1 MATEKKYTIPKGLD
15 YLMTV
20 RSDQY
25 IELSPDLLGPK
36 MELFSE
42 TIVMIGAPLNPPFG
56 NVDTIMERLDDCAEG
71 QEISSR
77 IAAFSNM
84 SAAPIKLEGDSALA
98 GYYDLYATLS
108 QTHESPG
115 KMIFRFDDEGNG
127 HFESTA
133 EFWPMFELRPLGGGQ
148 SIFIDT
154 GKDKVPGF
162 PMNVGSSGGSWSTS
176 PPYPNSI
183 RPYRSKPL
191 YYNDVIMITAL
202 RDGQV
207 SAERAMELA
216 PPVLAACAKA
226 QAQLVSALDV
236 GAFGRSEFGTI
247 TSGSNNMIF

>member
-1 MATEKKYTIPKGLD
+1 
-15 YLMTV
+15 MTV

-236 GAFGRSEFGTI
+236 GAFGRSELGSM
-247 TSGSNNMIF
+247 TSGSNNMVF